1 MVASI
6 ISKALK
12 KAVKKK
18 PSAKTIKEK
27 AKARAKTKAQ
37 TSTTKRKKAEKVFK
51 APEAR
56 TRTQPKLRTLDD
68 PKARKALDRMTLPKA
83 KKIIADR
90 IKKSAKPG
98 EMKLRKQKEKLLATK
113 VKGAAAKKERK
124 EKLRELNKKIFAM
137 TGRLEGIKNPMF
149 EAANIKRGNLV
160 KVSPE
165 FKAPKRP
172 PGYDAK
178 LAEKQTAKV
187 KRVRDANARAFK
199 VFNGF
204 EREGKI
210 VPGELEGL
218 KQRFDK
224 AGGASELGMS
234 FTNFKNM
241 YKGPYYLGT
250 KYSVSGKKK

>member
-1 MVASI
+1 MVLKKFI
-6 ISKALK
+6 KKATKKATK
-12 KAVKKK
+12 KAVV
-18 PSAKTIKEK
+18 PKEK
-27 AKARAKTKAQ
+27 P
-37 TSTTKRKKAEKVFK
+37 FK
-51 APEAR
+51 NIY
-56 TRTQPKLRTLDD
+56 TGK
-68 PKARKALDRMTLPKA
+68 TLPKNVKDLILKRSKA
-83 KKIIADR
+83 KKKKQKDFM
-90 IKKSAKPG
+90 IKKAIN
-98 EMKLRKQKEKLLATK
+98 EKQKKKLN
-113 VKGAAAKKERK
+113 RK
-124 EKLRELNKKIFAM
+124 EMLYDMYIG
-137 TGRLEGIKNPMF
+137 TGK
-149 EAANIKRGNLV
+149 ASKRT
-160 KVSPE
+160 
-165 FKAPKRP
+165 

-178 LAEKQTAKV
+178 LAEKQSAKV

-210 VPGELEGL
+210 VPGELEAL

>member
-1 MVASI
+1 MVAGI

-160 KVSPE
+160 KASPE
-165 FKAPKRP
+165 FRAPKRP

-178 LAEKQTAKV
+178 IAEKQTAKV
-187 KRVRDANARAFK
+187 KRVRDANAK

-210 VPGELEGL
+210 VPGELEAL

>member
-1 MVASI
+1 MKPAGGNIVA
-6 ISKALK
+6 AL
-12 KAVKKK
+12 
-18 PSAKTIKEK
+18 PSGYS
-27 AKARAKTKAQ
+27 R
-37 TSTTKRKKAEKVFK
+37 
-51 APEAR
+51 
-56 TRTQPKLRTLDD
+56 DY
-68 PKARKALDRMTLPKA
+68 
-83 KKIIADR
+83 
-90 IKKSAKPG
+90 
-98 EMKLRKQKEKLLATK
+98 
-113 VKGAAAKKERK
+113 
-124 EKLRELNKKIFAM
+124 
-137 TGRLEGIKNPMF
+137 PMH
-149 EAANIKRGNLV
+149 K
-160 KVSPE
+160 
-165 FKAPKRP
+165 
-172 PGYDAK
+172 
-178 LAEKQTAKV
+178 

>member
-68 PKARKALDRMTLPKA
+68 PKARKELDKMTLPKA

-113 VKGAAAKKERK
+113 VKGTAAKKERK
-124 EKLRELNKKIFAM
+124 EKLRALNKQIFAM
-137 TGRLEGIKNPMF
+137 TGKLEGIKNPMF

-160 KVSPE
+160 KAPTQ

-178 LAEKQTAKV
+178 VAEKQTAKV
-187 KRVRDANARAFK
+187 KRVRDANAKAFK

-210 VPGELEGL
+210 VKGELESL

-234 FTNFKNM
+234 FTDFKNM